1 MPSGL
6 ISAAPVSGARNSEGV
21 GDMTNT
27 TCQRLVLASAITV
40 AVFGAAA
47 CSSGTPSVSKK
58 DVESQ
63 IITKMTGADGK
74 KADSVTCP
82 ENLAGQKGAEINCTM
97 KVGDKTSTVNVTVT
111 SIEGEQVKFDMV
123 QTIDKDQVAKQ
134 ISEELGQQFGTKPET
149 LTCPENLKGTE
160 GATLRC
166 ELKDSGQTYGVTVT
180 VNKVDGSDV
189 NYGFKVD
196 DKPKS

>member
-1 MPSGL
+1 MS
-6 ISAAPVSGARNSEGV
+6 
-21 GDMTNT
+21 NT
-27 TCQRLVLASAITV
+27 TCQRLVLASAITA

-63 IITKMTGADGK
+63 IVTKMTGADGK

-82 ENLAGQKGAEINCTM
+82 EDLAGQKGAETNCTM

-111 SIEGEQVKFDMV
+111 SIEGDQVKFDMV
-123 QTIDKDQVAKQ
+123 QTIDKAQVASQ
-134 ISEELGQQFGTKPET
+134 ISDQLGQQFGTKPESV
-149 LTCPENLKGTE
+149 TCPDNLKGTT

-180 VNKVDGSDV
+180 VNNVDGSDV

>member
-1 MPSGL
+1 
-6 ISAAPVSGARNSEGV
+6 
-21 GDMTNT
+21 MTNT

-134 ISEELGQQFGTKPET
+134 ISEELGQQFGTKPES